1 MDWIEEKIE
10 KYRSWLSNLSFRKA
24 MVGYILTLAVL
35 VFILSNITI
44 MFCYRWERL
53 IWMEQNGTNQ
63 IDARI
68 LEWSVWS
75 GGDAFVMFMAGMDK
89 SQEIILRVLDTVRV
103 WCPFIYGFSGMVLV
117 ICIFYRNRLK
127 KPFEIL
133 KKGTEEIAKS
143 NLDFPMHYDSQD
155 EMGKLCDSFE
165 LMREEL
171 IHNKNE
177 MWELIESQK
186 RLNAAFAHDLRT
198 PLTVLKGYSDFLA
211 RYIPEGKVGEAKTLE
226 TLKLM
231 SAHLERLEQF
241 SRTMKG
247 IRSIEEMPMEKE
259 ASSYSQI
266 KKDIEEVIFA
276 LNQIGDIRI
285 ELQKDEDILDKH
297 IIFVDKNMILEVLE
311 NLLSN
316 AIRFAVY
323 SIQVRIF
330 LSADEQELIL
340 SVKDDGEGFA
350 PDEMDKMLLPYEKEQ
365 SKDKEHFG
373 IGLHICRLLC
383 QKHGGTISVANSM
396 TGGALVTASF
406 FCKDEPI
413 HKAIKNY

>member
-1 MDWIEEKIE
+1 MDWIEEKAE
-10 KYRSWLSNLSFRKA
+10 KFRVWLRNLSFRKA
-24 MVGYILTLAVL
+24 MIGYILILAVI
-35 VFILSNITI
+35 VFVLSSMTI
-44 MFCYRWERL
+44 MFCYRWERI
-53 IWMEQNGTNQ
+53 IWSQGGAEAV
-63 IDARI
+63 DAGI

-75 GGDAFVMFMAGMDK
+75 GGDIFVLSLDGIDNG
-89 SQEIILRVLDTVRV
+89 QEIIMRILDAARV
-103 WCPFIYGFSGMVLV
+103 WCPFIYGFSGMILA
-117 ICIFYRNRLK
+117 ICIFYKNRLK
-127 KPFEIL
+127 TPFDIL

-143 NLDFPMHYDSQD
+143 NLDFSMHYDSQD
-155 EMGKLCDSFE
+155 EMGKLCESFE
-165 LMREEL
+165 QMRQEL

-211 RYIPEGKVGEAKTLE
+211 RYIPTGKVGEEKTLE

-231 SAHLERLEQF
+231 SSHLERLEQF

-259 ASSYSQI
+259 ASSYGQV
-266 KKDIEEVIFA
+266 KKEIAEVIFA

-285 ELQKDEDILDKH
+285 ELQKDEIVPEEQVV
-297 IIFVDKNMILEVLE
+297 FVDKNVILEVLE

-316 AIRFAVY
+316 AIRFAANNIWVGI
-323 SIQVRIF
+323 SQGG
-330 LSADEQELIL
+330 DNQELL
-340 SVKDDGEGFA
+340 LTVKDDGPGFTR
-350 PDEMDKMLLPYEKEQ
+350 DKIEKMMLPYEKEQ
-365 SKDKEHFG
+365 SGDKEHFG

-383 QKHGGTISVANSM
+383 QKHGGTISAANSM

-406 FCKDEPI
+406 SCKE
-413 HKAIKNY
+413 